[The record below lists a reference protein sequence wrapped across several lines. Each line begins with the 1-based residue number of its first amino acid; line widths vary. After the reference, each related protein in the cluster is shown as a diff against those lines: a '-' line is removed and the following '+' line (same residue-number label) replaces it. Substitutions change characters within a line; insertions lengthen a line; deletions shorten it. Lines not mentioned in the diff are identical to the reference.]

1 VKLVSY
7 SREIEFFKKILLR
20 GDFPEALTFI
30 ATFENRVDEKD
41 YRKILLDLHR
51 QKLYE
56 LIENPNEEE
65 LRALFEKDLLHC
77 CSEEEFQ
84 ELFTCLTFRSVAEI
98 EGMERWSVIKGRYE
112 CFESII
118 PYLELFNSVVRNE
131 ELEDSLQEIL
141 HFYYA
146 RHESPKH
153 KEGFKKTTWEEDR
166 EKSKRE

>member
-1 VKLVSY
+1 MKLVSY

-98 EGMERWSVIKGRYE
+98 EGMERWSVLKGRYE

-131 ELEDSLQEIL
+131 ELEDSLQDIL
-141 HFYYA
+141 QFYYA
-146 RHESPKH
+146 RHDSKH
-153 KEGFKKTTWEEDR
+153 KDAFKKANWEE
-166 EKSKRE
+166 EAKAKRE